1 MYEELTK
8 ARNELKIIQTRA
20 FEENQQLAQQIANA
34 KYGHNVVCACV
45 HVLSACVV
53 CACVL
58 SACVCP
64 CIHAYACVWI

>member
-34 KYGHNVVCACV
+34 KYGHNVVCVCV
-45 HVLSACVV
+45 HVLSACV
-53 CACVL
+53 CT
-58 SACVCP
+58 
-64 CIHAYACVWI
+64 CIHTRACVWI